1 MFISSTKAIIELV
14 NKSEEWIDQK
24 NIIFLGTAVFELELE
39 STLVITHEHSHVN
52 TISPSATASKTKWCA
67 NKYMIDAIL
76 CYVHRICKEMHLN
89 ICKETCYIKKG
100 TFERKKVLS
109 QLPKRVP
116 TTHQLESA
124 QDLKIRFGS
133 LGTQVEVCTTFMTK
147 MRTNFFLTPT

>member
-52 TISPSATASKTKWCA
+52 TISPSATVGKWCE

-76 CYVHRICKEMHLN
+76 C
-89 ICKETCYIKKG
+89 
-100 TFERKKVLS
+100 
-109 QLPKRVP
+109 
-116 TTHQLESA
+116 
-124 QDLKIRFGS
+124 
-133 LGTQVEVCTTFMTK
+133 
-147 MRTNFFLTPT
+147 